1 MVPLA
6 HDAHIS
12 TYIDPLI
19 GLVAH
24 PIVVWLL
31 LFVSPLELLQLFQLK
46 FAFIFLGIARMWT
59 GFDPCSGKVPYVM
72 SPCFTV

>member
-6 HDAHIS
+6 HDAHVS

-46 FAFIFLGIARMWT
+46 FT
-59 GFDPCSGKVPYVM
+59 
-72 SPCFTV
+72 